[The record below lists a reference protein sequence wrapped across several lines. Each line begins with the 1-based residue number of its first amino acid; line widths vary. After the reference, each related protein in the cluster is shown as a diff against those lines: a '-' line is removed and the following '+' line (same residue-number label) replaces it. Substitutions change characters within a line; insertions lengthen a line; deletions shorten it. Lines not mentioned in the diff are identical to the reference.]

1 MFAPLIDTLRAAGCR
16 LVEAETVT
24 GRALASGSWLFLG
37 DSSRRRSLF
46 AAPPAKVDGFTL
58 EEARQAGIDF
68 WQALKTHGTS
78 EPLWKL
84 GSGVAAKSN
93 VSALD
98 LRIILIQ

>member
-1 MFAPLIDTLRAAGCR
+1 M
-16 LVEAETVT
+16 
-24 GRALASGSWLFLG
+24 
-37 DSSRRRSLF
+37 
-46 AAPPAKVDGFTL
+46 DGFTL
-58 EEARQAGIDF
+58 EEAKQAGIDF

-84 GSGVAAKSN
+84 DSGVAAQSN

>member
-1 MFAPLIDTLRAAGCR
+1 MSAAIAIRGSQRIVVGAVDTDGTDGPGGLKLEGAPECLAG
-16 LVEAETVT
+16 AI
-24 GRALASGSWLFLG
+24 
-37 DSSRRRSLF
+37 
-46 AAPPAKVDGFTL
+46 VDGFTL

-84 GSGVAAKSN
+84 GCGVAAKSN